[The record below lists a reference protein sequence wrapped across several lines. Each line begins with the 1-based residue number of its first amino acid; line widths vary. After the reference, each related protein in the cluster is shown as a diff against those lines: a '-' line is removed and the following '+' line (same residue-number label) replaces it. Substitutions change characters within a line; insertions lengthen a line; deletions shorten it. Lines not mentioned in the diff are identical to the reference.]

1 MARIRPDGSLDKR
14 GGFYMLCVLCSEAF
28 VYGPVAYYAY
38 MSNELAYLSCNHPF
52 QLFFSAQFISAVVA
66 MPLGIYSTEIIA
78 AEDTYVRGLAELQ
91 AMRYHWLIRL
101 HVTWE
106 FAWLLHGGEAMSPRP
121 PRWCSTFAFPNPT
134 HPSASS
140 PHPSLPPAAPPVHPG
155 CYIHWMITRVD
166 TAVCD
171 PRPIPYRLAVMLIVQ
186 GTLLAY
192 RGSTHVLLPFCRWAA
207 DRGLCKK
214 KVHPDPQRATAK
226 DRAKTDADAD
236 GRADKASKLRALAIL
251 DANFHEIQVIRTS
264 TDVPTLIPR
273 VPLEYPYH

>member
-106 FAWLLHGGEAMSPRP
+106 FAWLLHGGGSDVASAASLVLDICICLSLIPPTRP
-121 PRWCSTFAFPNPT
+121 PPHHTLPSRRRLLRFTQGATFI
-134 HPSASS
+134 
-140 PHPSLPPAAPPVHPG
+140 G
-155 CYIHWMITRVD
+155 
-166 TAVCD
+166 
-171 PRPIPYRLAVMLIVQ
+171 
-186 GTLLAY
+186 
-192 RGSTHVLLPFCRWAA
+192 
-207 DRGLCKK
+207 
-214 KVHPDPQRATAK
+214 
-226 DRAKTDADAD
+226 
-236 GRADKASKLRALAIL
+236 
-251 DANFHEIQVIRTS
+251 
-264 TDVPTLIPR
+264 
-273 VPLEYPYH
+273 